1 MLLLLSLLLA
11 ADPVAAPASAPDTTR
26 TISGV
31 TLPENITVAGKTLT
45 LNGVALRKK
54 AIFKVYV
61 AALYVL
67 TKSQSANAIQEED
80 EPRRMEMHFVRN
92 VDKKKIC
99 EAWDD
104 GLKDNTPDASEDLK
118 KEFADLCGLMDDIKD
133 GQAMTF
139 TYVPGNGTT
148 VTVAGVEKGTVG
160 GRDFANALLR
170 CWIGPKPGPGEGF
183 KKNLLSVKD

>member
-1 MLLLLSLLLA
+1 MLLLLPLLLA
-11 ADPVAAPASAPDTTR
+11 AEPVAIRVVSPDTAR
-26 TISGV
+26 TVAGI
-31 TLPENITVAGKTLT
+31 TLPDNVTVAGKNLT
-45 LNGVALRKK
+45 LNGAALRKK

-67 TKSQSANAIQEED
+67 TKSQSPEAILEED

-104 GLKDNTPDASEDLK
+104 GLNDNTPTPSEDLK

-148 VTVAGVEKGTVG
+148 VTVAGTEKGAVG
-160 GRDFANALLR
+160 GHDFANALLR
-170 CWIGPKPGPGEGF
+170 CWIGPKPGPGQGF
-183 KKNLLSVKD
+183 KKDLLGVKG

>member
-1 MLLLLSLLLA
+1 MLLLLSLLLV
-11 ADPVAAPASAPDTTR
+11 ADPVTVPTAAPDTAR

-31 TLPENITVAGKTLT
+31 TLPETFTVAGKNLT
-45 LNGVALRKK
+45 LNGAALRKK

-67 TKSQSANAIQEED
+67 TKSRDPNAILEED

-104 GLKDNTPDASEDLK
+104 GLTDNTPDASEDLK
-118 KEFADLCGLMDDIKD
+118 KEFADLCGLMDNIKD
-133 GQAMTF
+133 GQEMTF

-148 VTVAGVEKGTVG
+148 VGVAGAEKGTVG

-183 KKNLLSVKD
+183 KKNLLGVKD